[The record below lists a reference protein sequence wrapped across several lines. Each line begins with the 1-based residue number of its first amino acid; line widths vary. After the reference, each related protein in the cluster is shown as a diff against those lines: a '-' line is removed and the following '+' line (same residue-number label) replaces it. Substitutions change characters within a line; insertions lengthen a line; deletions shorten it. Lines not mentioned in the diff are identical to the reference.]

1 MNSVL
6 QRAGRVAQCCLLALA
21 VGLPLAGLAHGQ
33 RVGDLLLDHPY
44 ALPSV
49 PDVPHGKAFLRGIQ
63 NTGAQADRLLGAST
77 PVAAEVKLHQ
87 LTPDARGF
95 RGMQVN
101 AIELPAKSTTL
112 LRHSG
117 DYQLSLIDIKRPL
130 RNGDRF
136 DLTLHF
142 ERAGHQTVQVW
153 VQTPRNHP
161 GGEQRH

>member
-1 MNSVL
+1 M
-6 QRAGRVAQCCLLALA
+6 
-21 VGLPLAGLAHGQ
+21 
-33 RVGDLLLDHPY
+33 
-44 ALPSV
+44 
-49 PDVPHGKAFLRGIQ
+49 
-63 NTGAQADRLLGAST
+63 
-77 PVAAEVKLHQ
+77 KLHQ

-112 LRHSG
+112 LRHTG